1 MNTARMLVGAT
12 IVACSVVAI
21 IACSGGLAAND
32 PRGIDWHDDE
42 IGRPTKLLLGP
53 EPKLPSAI
61 AAPAT
66 GNPLWGIPLQTLG
79 ATRERP
85 LFTPSRR
92 PPMAVSIAPPI
103 EPVKV
108 AAAPVE
114 PEQPP
119 LTLLGIVLTGTA
131 EGYAVLINTAT
142 KEVVRLKTGEGHD
155 GWILH
160 SVSGREAVFEKNNRT
175 AVIAMPALKGDQK

>member
-12 IVACSVVAI
+12 MVAFSVVAV
-21 IACSGGLAAND
+21 ASSGGFAAND

-53 EPKLPSAI
+53 EPKLPSTTN
-61 AAPAT
+61 APAT

-92 PPMAVSIAPPI
+92 PPMAAAIAPPI
-103 EPVKV
+103 EPVKA

-114 PEQPP
+114 PERPP

-160 SVSGREAVFEKNNRT
+160 SVSGHEAVFEKNNRT
-175 AVIAMPALKGDQK
+175 AVIALPAFNREQK

>member
-1 MNTARMLVGAT
+1 M
-12 IVACSVVAI
+12 VAVAS
-21 IACSGGLAAND
+21 SGGFAAND

-42 IGRPTKLLLGP
+42 IDRPTTLHAGSRSGADPVRHRRTLQREIRCGEL
-53 EPKLPSAI
+53 
-61 AAPAT
+61 
-66 GNPLWGIPLQTLG
+66 PLQTLG

-92 PPMAVSIAPPI
+92 PPMAAAIAPPI
-103 EPVKV
+103 EPVK
-108 AAAPVE
+108 AAAAAVE

-119 LTLLGIVLTGTA
+119 LTLLGIVLTGAA

-142 KEVVRLKTGEGHD
+142 KEIVRLKTGEGHD

-160 SVSGREAVFEKNNRT
+160 SVSGRAGGVREE
-175 AVIAMPALKGDQK
+175 

>member
-12 IVACSVVAI
+12 IVACSAVAM
-21 IACSGGLAAND
+21 IASSGGLAAND
-32 PRGIDWHDDE
+32 PRGDDE
-42 IGRPTKLLLGP
+42 IGRPTKLLLDP
-53 EPKLPSAI
+53 EPKLPSAT

-92 PPMAVSIAPPI
+92 PPMAVAIAPPI

-114 PEQPP
+114 PERPS

-175 AVIAMPALKGDQK
+175 AVIAMPALNGEQK